1 MLSDE
6 KIKIYNSMSI
16 EELQEMNYSKFDF
29 SFADAQKME
38 DKFVKE
44 YEKTEAFDL
53 YRNSLRQIISHA
65 YQRAVDDMY
74 GFFTGKEVE
83 LPF

>member
-1 MLSDE
+1 MPSDE
-6 KIKIYNSMSI
+6 KIKIYNSLSI
-16 EELQEMNYSKFDF
+16 EDLQEMNYSKFDF
-29 SFADAQKME
+29 TFADAQKME

-65 YQRAVDDMY
+65 YQRAVDDMHK
-74 GFFTGKEVE
+74 FFTGKEVE

>member
-6 KIKIYNSMSI
+6 KIKIYNSLSI
-16 EELQEMNYSKFDF
+16 EELQEMNYEKFAF
-29 SFADAQKME
+29 TFNDAQEME

-65 YQRAVDDMY
+65 YQRAVDDMHK
-74 GFFTGKEVE
+74 FFTGQEVE

>member
-6 KIKIYNSMSI
+6 KIKIYNSLSI
-16 EELQEMNYSKFDF
+16 EDLQEMNCAKFDF
-29 SFADAQKME
+29 TFADAHKME

-44 YEKTEAFDL
+44 YEGEKEFDL
-53 YRNSLRQIISHA
+53 YYNSLRQIISLA
-65 YQRAVDDMY
+65 YQRAVDDMLKI
-74 GFFTGKEVE
+74 FTGKEVE